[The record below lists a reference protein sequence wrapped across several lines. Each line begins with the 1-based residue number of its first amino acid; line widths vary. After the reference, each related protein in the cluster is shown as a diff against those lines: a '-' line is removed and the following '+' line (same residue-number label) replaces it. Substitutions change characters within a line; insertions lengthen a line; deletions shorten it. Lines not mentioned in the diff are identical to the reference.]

1 MNNITSANATAY
13 MTVKDLYPSGFA
25 LNNFSTDQAVD
36 QSEDTIAE
44 TRMGVDGYMA
54 AGYVPSIKAVTI
66 QFEAGS
72 PSVAYLNNLYLAAQ
86 KNRRT
91 YEVTLV
97 VRVPAVGKTYTYTG
111 GVLKTGKALPGLKK
125 VLDPVSYGFDFER
138 LTVQ

>member
-13 MTVKDLYPSGFA
+13 MVVKDLYPTGFA

-66 QFEAGS
+66 KFEATS
-72 PSVAYLNNLYLAAQ
+72 PSVQYLNNLYLASQ

-91 YEVTLV
+91 YEITLV
-97 VRVPAVGKTYTYTG
+97 VKVPAVNKTYTYSG
-111 GVLKTGKALPGLKK
+111 GVLKTGKLLPGLKK
-125 VLDPVSYGFDFER
+125 VLDPVSYGFDFEK
-138 LTVQ
+138 VSVM

>member
-13 MTVKDLYPSGFA
+13 MVVKDLYPTGFA

-66 QFEAGS
+66 KFEASS
-72 PSVAYLNNLYLAAQ
+72 PSVQYLNNLYLASQ

-97 VRVPAVGKTYTYTG
+97 VKVPSVNKTYTYSG
-111 GVLKTGKALPGLKK
+111 GVLKTGKLLPGLKK
-125 VLDPVSYGFDFER
+125 VLDPVSYGFDFEK
-138 LTVQ
+138 VSVM

>member
-13 MTVKDLYPSGFA
+13 MVVKDLYPTGFA

-66 QFEAGS
+66 KFEATS
-72 PSVAYLNNLYLAAQ
+72 PSVQYLNNLYLASQ

-91 YEVTLV
+91 YEITLV
-97 VRVPAVGKTYTYTG
+97 VRVPSVNKTYTYSG
-111 GVLKTGKALPGLKK
+111 GVLKTGKLLPGLKK
-125 VLDPVSYGFDFER
+125 VLDPVSYGFDFEK
-138 LTVQ
+138 VSVM

>member
-13 MTVKDLYPSGFA
+13 MVVKDLYPTGFA

-66 QFEAGS
+66 QFEATS
-72 PSVAYLNNLYLAAQ
+72 PSVQYLNNLYLASQ

-97 VRVPAVGKTYTYTG
+97 VKVPAVNKTYTYSG
-111 GVLKTGKALPGLKK
+111 GVLKTGKLLPGLKK
-125 VLDPVSYGFDFER
+125 VLDPVSYGFDFEKMS
-138 LTVQ
+138 VM

>member
-13 MTVKDLYPSGFA
+13 MVVKDLYPTGFA

-66 QFEAGS
+66 QFEASS
-72 PSVAYLNNLYLAAQ
+72 PSVQYLNNLYLASQ

-97 VRVPAVGKTYTYTG
+97 VKVPSVNKTYTYSG
-111 GVLKTGKALPGLKK
+111 GVLKTGKLLPGLKK
-125 VLDPVSYGFDFER
+125 VLDPVSYGFDFEK
-138 LTVQ
+138 VNVM

>member
-13 MTVKDLYPSGFA
+13 MVVKDLYPTGFA

-36 QSEDTIAE
+36 QGEDTIAE

-66 QFEAGS
+66 TFEATS
-72 PSVAYLNNLYLAAQ
+72 PSVEYLNNLYLASQ

-97 VRVPAVGKTYTYTG
+97 VKVPAVNTTYTYSG
-111 GVLKTGKALPGLKK
+111 GVLKTGKLLPGLKK
-125 VLDPVSYGFDFER
+125 VLDPVSYGFDFEK
-138 LTVQ
+138 VSVM

>member
-13 MTVKDLYPSGFA
+13 MVVKDLYPTGFA

-54 AGYVPSIKAVTI
+54 AGYVPSIKAVKI
-66 QFEAGS
+66 QFEATS
-72 PSVAYLNNLYLAAQ
+72 PSVQYLNNLYLASQ

-97 VRVPAVGKTYTYTG
+97 VKVPSVNKTYTYSG
-111 GVLKTGKALPGLKK
+111 GVLKTGKLLPGLKK
-125 VLDPVSYGFDFER
+125 VLDPVSYGFDFEK
-138 LTVQ
+138 VSVM

>member
-13 MTVKDLYPSGFA
+13 MVVKDLYPTGFA

-66 QFEAGS
+66 KFEASS
-72 PSVAYLNNLYLAAQ
+72 PSVQYLNNLYLASQ

-91 YEVTLV
+91 YEITLV
-97 VRVPAVGKTYTYTG
+97 VKVPAVNRTYTYSG
-111 GVLKTGKALPGLKK
+111 GVLKTGKVLPGLKK
-125 VLDPVSYGFDFER
+125 TLDPVSYGFDFEKMS
-138 LTVQ
+138 VM

>member
-13 MTVKDLYPSGFA
+13 MVVKDLYPTGFA

-36 QSEDTIAE
+36 QSEETIAE

-66 QFEAGS
+66 QFEASS
-72 PSVAYLNNLYLAAQ
+72 PSVQYLNNLYLASQ

-97 VRVPAVGKTYTYTG
+97 VKVPAVNKTYTYSG
-111 GVLKTGKALPGLKK
+111 GVLKTGKLLPGLKK
-125 VLDPVSYGFDFER
+125 VLDPVSYGFDFEK
-138 LTVQ
+138 VSVM

>member
-13 MTVKDLYPSGFA
+13 MVVKDLYPTGFA

-66 QFEAGS
+66 QFEATS
-72 PSVAYLNNLYLAAQ
+72 PSVQYLNNLYLASQ

-97 VRVPAVGKTYTYTG
+97 VKVPAVNKTYTYSG
-111 GVLKTGKALPGLKK
+111 GVLKTGKLLPGLKK
-125 VLDPVSYGFDFER
+125 VLDPVSYGFDFEK
-138 LTVQ
+138 VSVM

>member
-13 MTVKDLYPSGFA
+13 MVVKDLYPTGFA

-36 QSEDTIAE
+36 QSEATIAE

-66 QFEAGS
+66 QFEASS
-72 PSVAYLNNLYLAAQ
+72 PSVQYLNNLYLASQ

-91 YEVTLV
+91 YEVTLLV
-97 VRVPAVGKTYTYTG
+97 KVPSVNKTYTYSG
-111 GVLKTGKALPGLKK
+111 GVLKTGKPLPGLKK
-125 VLDPVSYGFDFER
+125 VLDPVSYGFDFEKMS
-138 LTVQ
+138 VM

>member
-1 MNNITSANATAY
+1 MNNITSANAIAY
-13 MTVKDLYPSGFA
+13 MVVKDLYPTGFA

-66 QFEAGS
+66 QFEASS
-72 PSVAYLNNLYLAAQ
+72 PSVQYLNNLYLASQ

-97 VRVPAVGKTYTYTG
+97 VKVPSVNKTYTYSG
-111 GVLKTGKALPGLKK
+111 GVLKTGKLLPGLKK
-125 VLDPVSYGFDFER
+125 VLDPVSYGFDFEK
-138 LTVQ
+138 VSVM

>member
-13 MTVKDLYPSGFA
+13 MVVKDLYPTGIA

-66 QFEAGS
+66 KFEATS
-72 PSVAYLNNLYLAAQ
+72 PSVQYLNNLYLASQ

-97 VRVPAVGKTYTYTG
+97 VKVPSVNKTYTYSG
-111 GVLKTGKALPGLKK
+111 GVLKTGKLLPGLKK
-125 VLDPVSYGFDFER
+125 VLDPVSYGFDFEK
-138 LTVQ
+138 VSVM

>member
-13 MTVKDLYPSGFA
+13 MVVKDLYPTGFE

-36 QSEDTIAE
+36 QGEDTIAE

-54 AGYVPSIKAVTI
+54 AGYVPSIKTVTI
-66 QFEAGS
+66 QFEAAS
-72 PSVAYLNNLYLAAQ
+72 PSVPYLNNMYLAAQ

-97 VRVPAVGKTYTYTG
+97 VKVPAVGKTYTYSG
-111 GVLKTGKALPGLKK
+111 GVLKTGKVLPSLKK
-125 VLDPVSYGFDFER
+125 TLDPVSFGFDFER
-138 LTVQ
+138 MSVQ

>member
-13 MTVKDLYPSGFA
+13 MVVKDLYPAGFV
-25 LNNFSTDQAVD
+25 LNNFSTDQAID

-66 QFEAGS
+66 QFEAAS
-72 PSVAYLNNLYLAAQ
+72 SSVQYLNNLYLASQ

-91 YEVTLV
+91 YEITLV
-97 VRVPAVGKTYTYTG
+97 VRVPAVNKTYTYSG
-111 GVLKTGKALPGLKK
+111 GVLKTGKLLPGLKK
-125 VLDPVSYGFDFER
+125 VLDPVSYGFDFEK
-138 LTVQ
+138 VSVM

>member
-13 MTVKDLYPSGFA
+13 MVVKDLYPTGFA

-66 QFEAGS
+66 KFEATS
-72 PSVAYLNNLYLAAQ
+72 PSVQYLNNLYLASQ

-97 VRVPAVGKTYTYTG
+97 VKVPSVNKTYTYSG
-111 GVLKTGKALPGLKK
+111 GVLKTGKLLPGLKK
-125 VLDPVSYGFDFER
+125 VLDPVSYGFDFEK
-138 LTVQ
+138 VSVM

>member
-13 MTVKDLYPSGFA
+13 MVVKDLYPTGFA

-66 QFEAGS
+66 QFEATS
-72 PSVAYLNNLYLAAQ
+72 PSVQYLNNLYLASQ

-97 VRVPAVGKTYTYTG
+97 VKVPAVNKTYTYSG
-111 GVLKTGKALPGLKK
+111 GVLKTGQLLPGLKK

-138 LTVQ
+138 VSVM

>member
-13 MTVKDLYPSGFA
+13 MTVKGLYDTGFA

-66 QFEAGS
+66 QFEAAS
-72 PSVAYLNNLYLAAQ
+72 PSVQYLNNLYLASQ

-91 YEVTLV
+91 YEITLV
-97 VRVPAVGKTYTYTG
+97 V
-111 GVLKTGKALPGLKK
+111 
-125 VLDPVSYGFDFER
+125 
-138 LTVQ
+138 

>member
-13 MTVKDLYPSGFA
+13 MVVKDLYPTGFA
-25 LNNFSTDQAVD
+25 LNNFSTDQAID

-66 QFEAGS
+66 KFEASS
-72 PSVAYLNNLYLAAQ
+72 PSVQYLNNLYLASQ

-97 VRVPAVGKTYTYTG
+97 VKVPSVNKTYTYSG
-111 GVLKTGKALPGLKK
+111 GVLKTGKLLPGLKK
-125 VLDPVSYGFDFER
+125 VLDPVSYGFDFEK
-138 LTVQ
+138 VSVM

>member
-13 MTVKDLYPSGFA
+13 MVVKDLYPTGFA

-66 QFEAGS
+66 QFEASS
-72 PSVAYLNNLYLAAQ
+72 PSVQYLNNLYLASQ

-91 YEVTLV
+91 YEITLV
-97 VRVPAVGKTYTYTG
+97 VKVPAVNKTYTYSG
-111 GVLKTGKALPGLKK
+111 GVLKTGKLLPGLKK
-125 VLDPVSYGFDFER
+125 VLDPVSYGFDFEK
-138 LTVQ
+138 VSVM

>member
-13 MTVKDLYPSGFA
+13 MVVKDLYPTGFA

-66 QFEAGS
+66 KFEASS
-72 PSVAYLNNLYLAAQ
+72 PSVQYLNNLYLASQ

-97 VRVPAVGKTYTYTG
+97 VKVPSVNKTYTYSG
-111 GVLKTGKALPGLKK
+111 GVLKTGKLLPGLKK
-125 VLDPVSYGFDFER
+125 VLDPVSYGFDFEKVSVR
-138 LTVQ
+138 